1 MVDQLD
7 RSCQRSKYWFWRC
20 WKW

>member
-1 MVDQLD
+1 MVDLVKKL
-7 RSCQRSKYWFWRC
+7 SEIKYWFWRC